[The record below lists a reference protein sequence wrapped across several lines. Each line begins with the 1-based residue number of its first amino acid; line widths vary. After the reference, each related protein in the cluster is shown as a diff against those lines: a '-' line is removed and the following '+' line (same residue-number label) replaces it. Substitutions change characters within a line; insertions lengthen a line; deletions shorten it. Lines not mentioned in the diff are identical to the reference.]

1 MKDRMMMMMNQMEK
15 RKRREDLRVKIIELM
30 LQMTSVLEDMTRM
43 EIEMG
48 LGLGMGSGSDD
59 QMGSDTA
66 RQDEKDQD
74 EKDQEEMKYKMKE
87 NKICRYCDGTGWED
101 AELGPTRVL
110 CFACGGSGIDEENEG

>member
-48 LGLGMGSGSDD
+48 LGLGMGSDD

>member
-1 MKDRMMMMMNQMEK
+1 M

-30 LQMTSVLEDMTRM
+30 LQMTSVLEDMTRIEM

-48 LGLGMGSGSDD
+48 MDEDD

-66 RQDEKDQD
+66 RQDEKDGKDGKD
-74 EKDQEEMKYKMKE
+74 EGDGKDRDGS
-87 NKICRYCDGTGWED
+87 KICRYCDGTGWED